1 MINLDHLNVITTIL
15 DTGSFQLASEKLNK
29 ARSAVSYSVKQIE
42 EHLQIQVFDRSQYR
56 PSLTSEGK
64 ALVPEIRQLLKQ
76 ARGFE
81 DFARTL
87 RGDTE
92 VDLRLGVSSV
102 FPVAQ
107 LSGLLRSLRARFPTT
122 TVHLEFEVA
131 SGERLLLS
139 EQVDLAIFAA
149 PTRNIA
155 LEYRQ
160 IDTLQVPLVIARDLI
175 PGAAQDVTR
184 EDLARHPQVVVKS
197 TDEKS
202 PDTGLLDDA
211 PKWFVTE
218 LGAKKDLI
226 CAGLGW
232 GRLPHHLVADEL
244 AQGALV
250 ALPTLGEITLPI
262 CISKRSHTG
271 LGPVGTHIWQ
281 FFEPQI

>member
-1 MINLDHLNVITTIL
+1 
-15 DTGSFQLASEKLNK
+15 
-29 ARSAVSYSVKQIE
+29 
-42 EHLQIQVFDRSQYR
+42 
-56 PSLTSEGK
+56 
-64 ALVPEIRQLLKQ
+64 
-76 ARGFE
+76 
-81 DFARTL
+81 
-87 RGDTE
+87 
-92 VDLRLGVSSV
+92 
-102 FPVAQ
+102 
-107 LSGLLRSLRARFPTT
+107 
-122 TVHLEFEVA
+122 
-131 SGERLLLS
+131 
-139 EQVDLAIFAA
+139 VDLAIFAA

-160 IDTLQVPLVIARDLI
+160 IDTLQVPLVIARDLV

-202 PDTGLLDDA
+202 PDTGLLNDA

-232 GRLPHHLVADEL
+232 GRLPYHLVADEL

-262 CISKRSHTG
+262 CISRRSHTR

-281 FFEPQI
+281 FFAPRS